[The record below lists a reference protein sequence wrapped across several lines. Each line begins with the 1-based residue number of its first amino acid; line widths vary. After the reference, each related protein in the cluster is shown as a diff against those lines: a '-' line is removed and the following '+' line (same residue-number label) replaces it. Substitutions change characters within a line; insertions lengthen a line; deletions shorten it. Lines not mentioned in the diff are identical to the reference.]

1 MDEILNESKR
11 VLVAED
17 EKPLARALQ
26 LKFGQAGIV
35 VEIAYDGE
43 EALGRIRHESFD
55 VLLLDIMMPKK
66 NGFEVLEAMRAES
79 IAVPTFVLSNLS
91 QPEDKLRA
99 EELGTLGFFVKAD
112 VSINLIVERVRQ
124 QLAA

>member
-1 MDEILNESKR
+1 MEEIPNELKR

-26 LKFGQAGIV
+26 LKFTQAGFV

-43 EALGRIRHESFD
+43 DAISQLRQGTFD

-66 NGFEVLEAMRAES
+66 NGFEVLEAMRTDGIS
-79 IAVPTFVLSNLS
+79 VTTFVLSNLS
-91 QPEDKLRA
+91 QPEDKIRA
-99 EELGTLGFFVKAD
+99 EELGAVGFFVKAD
-112 VSINLIVERVRQ
+112 VSINLIVEKVRQ
-124 QLAA
+124 QLA